1 MLVRSRTY
9 RFLYSFG
16 GLFFK
21 FCTVV
26 IFLGS
31 LFVACNK
38 SPQTKIVK
46 EPAGRDGGGGNPRKP
61 QPDKFI
67 GYVKNCVEKA
77 YLSSEKMT
85 FELRCSPLFKT
96 DNYPQILTLLENWTA
111 QNCPDAIDV
120 NGSENKKFVVEPYK
134 PLLMVF
140 YKEELVR
147 AGSETCQ
154 LVTTDQ
160 YGNIRE
166 K

>member
-61 QPDKFI
+61 EPDKFI
-67 GYVKNCVEKA
+67 GLPAMQEGAIQENP
-77 YLSSEKMT
+77 SRT
-85 FELRCSPLFKT
+85 
-96 DNYPQILTLLENWTA
+96 NLL
-111 QNCPDAIDV
+111 D
-120 NGSENKKFVVEPYK
+120 
-134 PLLMVF
+134 M
-140 YKEELVR
+140 
-147 AGSETCQ
+147 
-154 LVTTDQ
+154 
-160 YGNIRE
+160 
-166 K
+166 